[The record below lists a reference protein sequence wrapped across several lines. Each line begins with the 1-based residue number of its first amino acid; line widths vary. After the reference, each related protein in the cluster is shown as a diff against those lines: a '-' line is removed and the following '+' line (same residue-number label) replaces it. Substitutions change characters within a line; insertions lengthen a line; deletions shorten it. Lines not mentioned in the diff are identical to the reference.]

1 MIMMTT
7 TTMMM
12 MMTTMAS
19 TAKTFPALRASQN
32 SASGARCQPLLP
44 SIVKQALKVFSM
56 HSYRSHAS
64 GCTTDDLSMSRRKGL
79 A

>member
-1 MIMMTT
+1 MVMT

-19 TAKTFPALRASQN
+19 IAETFPALRASPN

-44 SIVKQALKVFSM
+44 SIVKQALQVFSM

-64 GCTTDDLSMSRRKGL
+64 GCTTDDLSMSRTKGL